1 MPTLMAQVAHYF
13 PQQNP
18 LDNPEV
24 TRVVMIT
31 DEHVPRLWN
40 AYTASETVPPLP
52 EYMVCM
58 SRENAERLFKFK
70 PLPSPR
76 RLQKFLTGL
85 LVGGA
90 LIAGSLAQPRESFR
104 PSAYIA
110 AVPQV
115 GVLYRGSQGR
125 SAIELRSL
133 EGPLLHFSSIRE
145 QNGEWSEFHAYN
157 GNEVHSCYRHGL
169 RSFLQPC
176 NGSSEQYE
184 ALLDPLYEQL
194 VATEQNREP
203 RPMRTLDMQGGRI

>member
-1 MPTLMAQVAHYF
+1 MTQVAYYW

-31 DEHVPRLWN
+31 DERVPRLWN
-40 AYTASETVPPLP
+40 AYTAAETVPPLP
-52 EYMVCM
+52 GYMVSM

-70 PLPSPR
+70 PLRSSHR
-76 RLQKFLTGL
+76 FQKFLTSL

-90 LIAGSLAQPRESFR
+90 LIAGSLAQPRESFQ

-110 AVPQV
+110 AVPRV

-125 SAIELRSL
+125 SAIEIRSL

-157 GNEVHSCYRHGL
+157 GDEVRSCYRHGI

-176 NGSSEQYE
+176 GSSEKPE
-184 ALLDPLYEQL
+184 AILDQLYEQL
-194 VATEQNREP
+194 VATERGKAP
-203 RPMRTLDMQGGRI
+203 RPIHTPEMKGMGSI